1 MSSADTVN
9 NKLTANCC
17 LSMRKVHCF
26 VSVGK
31 RSVVREKGSSTK
43 YVPLGGEGGGVF
55 LNLVFIQFDNK
66 NCQHIPYVTQY
77 AFRMFLILRINVIRE
92 K

>member
-9 NKLTANCC
+9 NNLTANCC
-17 LSMRKVHCF
+17 LSMRKGHCF

-55 LNLVFIQFDNK
+55 LNLVFIPFS
-66 NCQHIPYVTQY
+66 
-77 AFRMFLILRINVIRE
+77 LIIKTVNIYHMSHNMLFACF
-92 K
+92 

>member
-9 NKLTANCC
+9 NKHTANCC
-17 LSMRKVHCF
+17 LSMRKGHCF

-31 RSVVREKGSSTK
+31 RSAVREKGSSTK

-66 NCQHIPYVTQY
+66 NCQHIPYVTKY
-77 AFRMFLILRINVIRE
+77 AFRMFFNFANKWIHE